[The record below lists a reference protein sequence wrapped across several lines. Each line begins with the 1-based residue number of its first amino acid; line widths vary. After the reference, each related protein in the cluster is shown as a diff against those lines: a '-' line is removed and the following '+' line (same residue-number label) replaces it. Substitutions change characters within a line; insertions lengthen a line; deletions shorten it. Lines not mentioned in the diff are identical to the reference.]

1 MAMLFCS
8 LWFGHSCVS
17 CYILTAA
24 VSWWQHVIHPPLS
37 NELSIVK
44 CDFRSREIRSG
55 SGEQCFMFDN
65 VKEFFVFCAAQLILS
80 DVCM

>member
-1 MAMLFCS
+1 MAMLFCL

-44 CDFRSREIRSG
+44 CDLGAGKSILD
-55 SGEQCFMFDN
+55 QVNN
-65 VKEFFVFCAAQLILS
+65 VSCLT
-80 DVCM
+80 M